1 MNVNG
6 SDNMDVIFSKALNST
21 FGNGKFRGFNELL
34 GDQFKKIE
42 NAIEENTTK
51 EINAKNTPAYL
62 ISDDDFVYDVFDV
75 TSGTSGKTMK
85 MPCDGNIS
93 VVVYYKYT
101 YTTENAKYS
110 VEVYKN
116 GQLVTG
122 QVQFKK
128 GDVLNFV
135 GKIRTAND
143 GLWHDGE
150 TFAVAIKAR
159 ESLAGIKFV

>member
-1 MNVNG
+1 
-6 SDNMDVIFSKALNST
+6 MDVIFSKALNST
-21 FGNGKFRGFNELL
+21 FGNGQFRGFNELL

-62 ISDDDFVYDVFDV
+62 ISDGDFVYDVFDV
-75 TSGTSGKTMK
+75 TTGTSGKTMT
-85 MPCDGNIS
+85 MPCGGNIS
-93 VVVYYKYT
+93 VGVYYTYV
-101 YTTENAKYS
+101 YTTEHDKYS

-122 QVQFKK
+122 QIKFNK

-135 GKIRTAND
+135 GKFRSIDNVWRD
-143 GLWHDGE
+143 GV